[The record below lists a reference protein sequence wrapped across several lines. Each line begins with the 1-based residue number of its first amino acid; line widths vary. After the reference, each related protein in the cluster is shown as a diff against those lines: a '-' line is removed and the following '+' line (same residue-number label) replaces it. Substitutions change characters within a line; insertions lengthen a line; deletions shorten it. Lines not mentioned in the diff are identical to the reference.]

1 MPGDRRLVLMKHLF
15 PTLYS
20 VLWNIRSAQESG
32 KGNRNACDVIA
43 FASANHGEGTSTL
56 ALNFSFA
63 FALNSLEEIVL
74 VDGNLKTPSLHEEF
88 GVARRGGFTELLRG
102 ERSIDEVV
110 YRFASSRL
118 CFIATG
124 AAVDNPI
131 LLYESPACAQ
141 VLQDLRSRFK
151 VIIFDLAPI
160 VKYPEILVLS
170 SKMDGLI
177 LVLEAENT
185 KWEVARYAKSCLE
198 RANVPIFGAI
208 LNKRELFIPD
218 LIYKML

>member
-1 MPGDRRLVLMKHLF
+1 MRHLF
-15 PTLYS
+15 PTFYS
-20 VLWNIRSAQESG
+20 VLWNIRSAEGAG
-32 KGNRNACDVIA
+32 KRNREVCDVIA

-63 FALNSLEEIVL
+63 FAGNSLDEIVL
-74 VDGNLKTPSLHEEF
+74 IDGNLRTPSLHKEF
-88 GVARRGGFTELLRG
+88 GVGRDGGFTELLQG
-102 ERSIDEVV
+102 DRSIDDVM
-110 YRFASSRL
+110 YKFASSRL
-118 CFIATG
+118 CFISAG

-131 LLYESPACAQ
+131 LLYESASCAR
-141 VLQDLRSRFK
+141 VLGELKNRFK

-160 VKYPEILVLS
+160 IKYPEILVLS

-177 LVLEAENT
+177 LVIEAENT

-198 RANVPIFGAI
+198 RANVTILGAI